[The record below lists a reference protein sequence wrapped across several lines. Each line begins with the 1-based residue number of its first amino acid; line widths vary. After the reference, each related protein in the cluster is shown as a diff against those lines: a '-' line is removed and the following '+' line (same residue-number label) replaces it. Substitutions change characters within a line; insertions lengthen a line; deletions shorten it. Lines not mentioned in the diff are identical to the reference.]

1 MKVLEDIFQRCHKRH
16 AERETLRQRKTVVTT
31 ALYKRFR
38 YCIKVHCVRSNP
50 LTLDALEKADI
61 SFMPIGHAPKNDQGP
76 RDFGGDR
83 FLKRQSA
90 EDWRMKQWY
99 TSWGIQIYTGIP
111 SQRDGARWHDL
122 EFKYDAICAAPETVS
137 TCIEALL
144 NTTANPLLTLTK
156 SGGLRLSCRIQDYLH
171 PNTDEAKFFIYKH
184 APTVENPNHR
194 DIYLEIRGDE
204 GYSRWDMRYEIL
216 LGNLL
221 DPPIITK
228 EVLFAPINNLRAALH
243 EPESPQEKLPKN
255 GPKTVAIV
263 LPSLGSANLNL
274 AKEAFLKRGFSYERE
289 ANGFHYWTHSDVY
302 VSLWEDQ
309 DIVWVRATTP
319 NTEFPTNA
327 VPITDIWDDT
337 GISVPTPVS
346 EKVLAIREGNLSPL
360 AIKRLPPKLQ
370 KQQTAPKV
378 YKTLK
383 EHSVQLQLMLNR
395 DTRILALTATEAN
408 ILTNTETED
417 YLLNNRAT
425 SLNIPDPYISEAT
438 EQRYRSKKLSSF
450 FRRRY
455 IFHQWEQVKDIPVD
469 VRMTNP
475 FQHGNVCEDP
485 ERFSAFEEKGGNASE
500 SICPQCPVWTACQER
515 GYLSQPLALQRTN
528 AQILSIWKLFLDPQY
543 TYLLQQI
550 LGSTDEPEHICIID
564 ERITTISYLFPE
576 YRLSRKVVE
585 EWVVNWRGNVL
596 GNFAVALMNAIE
608 TQSNPYSNP
617 VGPVRAVVEAFQQHE
632 NKIIQQ
638 MCYINVHGKVV
649 ERRTVDTK
657 TGIEL
662 ARYAIDF
669 HGGATAYIP
678 LDVNAE
684 DRLRVMG
691 LPTLPLHFQNVS
703 RDNSRESEFPPTT
716 DNTAVGAISES
727 RPLPPNVGA
736 ISESR
741 PLPPNVGAISESR
754 PLPPNVGAI
763 SESRPLPPNVGAISE
778 SRPLPPNVGAISE
791 SRPLPPNVGVISES
805 RPLPP
810 NVGAISESRP
820 LPPNEDIC
828 IPMQMAEA
836 VALGILDL
844 QTVEKI
850 DFLPTVC
857 RNPDWTYWHQLQ
869 RFFAHYPRNVDAPMQ
884 WDDKYLKFRMP
895 PKLHPDVKRLMLIS
909 TYLSDQQLRRVFPD
923 EEMDVIR
930 VEPTAWVP
938 GNKVFQIRSSSKSLS
953 EILNYDFNSDVI
965 ELSKIG
971 ERYFL
976 GIRAEIDRNPSIKH
990 AIVTNSVITDKL
1002 ADLTAKQNVCFVA
1015 DYKALHEI
1023 EKDIEAVQVLWIV
1036 GRPFWPQD
1044 TISHQAQMLFGN
1056 DEKPLNYEGEMWTGH
1071 YKDERIQKVYDQN
1084 VAGLLT
1090 QIVGYLGLNRS
1101 SGKTVM
1107 LLTNSELPDITDR
1120 PETLLF
1126 DWEDFEIAGGLNRLE
1141 EAVRTRERFE
1151 AESANLTAESSREEV
1166 ERVLGCSARQA
1177 NRVLQKLRGGNIP
1190 RVTFREQILFLLAS
1204 GREKTTSSLA
1214 AAIDSSPQAI
1224 GNQLKQLLDEGE
1236 IVRVRRGVYTLSEAK
1251 ASELVGW
1258 IKRK

>member
-1 MKVLEDIFQRCHKRH
+1 MKVLEDIFERCHQRH
-16 AERETLRQRKTVVTT
+16 AERESLRQRRTVVTT

-50 LTLDALEKADI
+50 LTLDELENADI
-61 SFMPIGHAPKNDQGP
+61 SFMPIGHAPENDQGP

-99 TSWGIQIYTGIP
+99 ASWGIQIYTGIP
-111 SQRDGARWHDL
+111 SQRDSARWHDF
-122 EFKYDAICAAPETVS
+122 EFKYDAICAEPEAVS
-137 TCIEALL
+137 TCIEALI
-144 NTTANPLLTLTK
+144 NTTAAPLLTITK
-156 SGGLRLSCRIQDYLH
+156 SGGLRFTCRIQDYLH

-184 APTVENPNHR
+184 KPTPENPNHR
-194 DIYLEIRGDE
+194 DIYLELRGNE

-221 DPPIITK
+221 VPPIIAK
-228 EVLFAPINNLRAALH
+228 EVIFAPINSLRAALH
-243 EPESPQEKLPKN
+243 APESPQEKFLKDAL
-255 GPKTVAIV
+255 KTDTAA
-263 LPSLGSANLNL
+263 LPSLGSENLDL

-289 ANGFHYWTHSDVY
+289 ANGFHYWTHNDVY

-309 DIVWVRATTP
+309 DIVWVRAATP
-319 NTEFPTNA
+319 NTEFPIYA
-327 VPITDIWDDT
+327 VPITAIWDDT
-337 GISVPTPVS
+337 GISMPTPIN
-346 EKVLAIREGNLSPL
+346 EKILVIREGHLSPL

-370 KQQTAPKV
+370 KQQTPPKV
-378 YKTLK
+378 HKTLQQ
-383 EHSVQLQLMLNR
+383 HSAQLQRILKR
-395 DTRILALTATEAN
+395 GTRVLALTATEAN

-417 YLLNNRAT
+417 YLLNNHAT
-425 SLNIPDPYISEAT
+425 SLNIPDSYISEAT

-617 VGPVRAVVEAFQQHE
+617 VGPVRAVVEAFQQHAAE
-632 NKIIQQ
+632 IIQQ
-638 MCYINVHGKVV
+638 MCYINVQGKVV
-649 ERRTVDTK
+649 ARGIVDTK
-657 TGIEL
+657 TGTEL

-669 HGGATAYIP
+669 HGGATAHIP
-678 LDVNAE
+678 LDANAE
-684 DRLRVMG
+684 DRLRAME
-691 LPTLPLHFQNVS
+691 LPILPLH
-703 RDNSRESEFPPTT
+703 SRE
-716 DNTAVGAISES
+716 AVRAISKS
-727 RPLPPNVGA
+727 RPLPPT
-736 ISESR
+736 
-741 PLPPNVGAISESR
+741 
-754 PLPPNVGAI
+754 
-763 SESRPLPPNVGAISE
+763 
-778 SRPLPPNVGAISE
+778 
-791 SRPLPPNVGVISES
+791 
-805 RPLPP
+805 
-810 NVGAISESRP
+810 VGAISESRP

-836 VALGILDL
+836 AALGILDL

-850 DFLPTVC
+850 DSFPTVC
-857 RNPDWTYWHQLQ
+857 RDPNWTYWHQLQ
-869 RFFAHYPRNVDAPMQ
+869 RFFAHYLRDADAPMQ
-884 WDDKYLKFRMP
+884 WDDKYLKFWIP
-895 PKLHPDVKRLMLIS
+895 PKLHPNVKRLLLIS
-909 TYLSDQQLRRVFPD
+909 TYLSDQQLRKVFPD

-938 GNKVFQIRSSSKSLS
+938 GNNVFQIRTNSKSLH
-953 EILNYDFNSDVI
+953 EILNYDFNSDVT
-965 ELSKIG
+965 ELSKLG

-976 GIRAEIDRNPSIKH
+976 GIRAEIDRDPSIKH
-990 AIVTNSVITDKL
+990 AIATDTPIIDTL

-1015 DYKALHEI
+1015 DYKKLHKI
-1023 EKDIEAVQVLWIV
+1023 ETHIEAVQVLWIV
-1036 GRPFWPQD
+1036 GTPFWPQD
-1044 TISHQAQMLFGN
+1044 TLCHHAQMLFGN
-1056 DEKPLNYEGEMWTGH
+1056 DEKPLNYEREMLSQEMWTD
-1071 YKDERIQKVYDQN
+1071 YFIDERIQRVYDQN
-1084 VAGLLT
+1084 IAGLLT
-1090 QIVGYLGLNRS
+1090 QIVGYFGLNRRK
-1101 SGKTVM
+1101 GKTVM
-1107 LLTNSELPDITDR
+1107 LLNNIELPDITDR

-1126 DWEDFEIAGGLNRLE
+1126 DWEDFEIAGGLHKLE
-1141 EAVRTRERFE
+1141 ETVRTRERFE
-1151 AESANLTAESSREEV
+1151 AERANLTAESSREEV
-1166 ERVLGCSARQA
+1166 ERVLGCSSRQA
-1177 NRVLQKLRGGNIP
+1177 NRVLQELRGGNIP

-1204 GREKTTSSLA
+1204 GREKTTSSLV

-1236 IVRVRRGVYTLSEAK
+1236 IVRVRRGVYALPETK
-1251 ASELVGW
+1251 ASEFVGW
-1258 IKRK
+1258 VKRK

>member
-16 AERETLRQRKTVVTT
+16 AERETLRQRKTVITP

-228 EVLFAPINNLRAALH
+228 EVLFAPINNLRAVLH
-243 EPESPQEKLPKN
+243 EPESPHEKF
-255 GPKTVAIV
+255 PKTVAIV

-319 NTEFPTNA
+319 NTEFPTRA

-370 KQQTAPKV
+370 KQQTAPKE

-383 EHSVQLQLMLNR
+383 ERSAQLQRTLER
-395 DTRILALTATEAN
+395 GTRILALTASEAN
-408 ILTNTETED
+408 ILTNTETET
-417 YLLNNRAT
+417 YLLNNHPT
-425 SLNIPDPYISEAT
+425 CLNIPEPNIAEAT
-438 EQRYRSKKLSSF
+438 EERYRSKKLPSF
-450 FRRRY
+450 FRSRY
-455 IFHQWEQVKDIPVD
+455 IFHRWEQVKDIPVD
-469 VRMTNP
+469 VRMANP

-485 ERFSAFEEKGGNASE
+485 ERYLAFEAKGGNARK
-500 SICPQCPVWTACQER
+500 SICPQCPVWTTCQER
-515 GYLSQPLALQRTN
+515 GYLSQPLALQRAK
-528 AQILSIWKLFLDPQY
+528 AQISPIAKLFLEPRY
-543 TYLLQQI
+543 THLVQQT
-550 LGSTDEPEHICIID
+550 LGSINEPERTCIID
-564 ERITTISYLFPE
+564 ERKTSINALF
-576 YRLSRKVVE
+576 LKCGFSKKVVE
-585 EWVVNWRGNVL
+585 EWIVNWQGNAL

-608 TQSNPYSNP
+608 TQGTPYSNP
-617 VGPVRAVVEAFQQHE
+617 IGQVRAVVEAFQQHAAE
-632 NKIIQQ
+632 IIQQ
-638 MCYINVHGKVV
+638 MCYINVQGKVV
-649 ERRTVDTK
+649 PRRIVDTK
-657 TGIEL
+657 TGTEL
-662 ARYAIDF
+662 THYAIDF
-669 HGGATAYIP
+669 HGGATAHIP
-678 LDVNAE
+678 VDANAE

-778 SRPLPPNVGAISE
+778 SRPLPPN
-791 SRPLPPNVGVISES
+791 
-805 RPLPP
+805 
-810 NVGAISESRP
+810 
-820 LPPNEDIC
+820 EDVN

-844 QTVEKI
+844 QTVEQI

-869 RFFAHYPRNVDAPMQ
+869 RFFAHYPRDVDAPMQ
-884 WDDKYLKFRMP
+884 WSDEYLTFWMP
-895 PKLHPDVKRLMLIS
+895 PKLHPNVKRLLLIS
-909 TYLSDQQLRRVFPD
+909 TFLSDQQLRRVFPD

-938 GNKVFQIRSSSKSLS
+938 DNKVFQIRTSSKSLHA
-953 EILNYDFNSDVI
+953 ILNYDFNSNVM

-976 GIRAEIDRNPSIKH
+976 GIRAEIDRDLSIKH
-990 AIVTNSVITDKL
+990 AIVTNNSIKEKL
-1002 ADLTAKQNVCFVA
+1002 ADLAAKQNVCFVT
-1015 DYKALHEI
+1015 DFKALDEI
-1023 EKDIEAVQVLWIV
+1023 ETNIEAVQVLWIV
-1036 GRPFWPQD
+1036 GTPHWGEHW
-1044 TISHQAQMLFGN
+1044 IWKQAQMLFGN
-1056 DEKPLNYEGEMWTGH
+1056 DEKPLNYEGGLLTSH
-1071 YKDERIQKVYDQN
+1071 YKDERIQKVYHQN

-1090 QIVGYLGLNRS
+1090 QIVGRVGLNRS

-1107 LLTNSELPDITDR
+1107 LLTNSELPDITGR
-1120 PETLLF
+1120 PETFLF
-1126 DWEDFEIAGGLNRLE
+1126 DWEDFEIAGRLHRLE
-1141 EAVRTRERFE
+1141 ETVRTRERFE

-1204 GREKTTSSLA
+1204 SREKTTSSLV

-1224 GNQLKQLLDEGE
+1224 GNQIKQLLDEGE

-1258 IKRK
+1258 VKRK